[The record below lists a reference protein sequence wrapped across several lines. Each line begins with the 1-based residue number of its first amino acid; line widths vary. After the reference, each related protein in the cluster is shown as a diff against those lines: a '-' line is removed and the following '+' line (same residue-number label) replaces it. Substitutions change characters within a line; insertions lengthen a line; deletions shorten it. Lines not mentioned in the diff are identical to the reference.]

1 MSDLY
6 YKRRLGDRS
15 DGRHIRSLDNENI
28 LRPFL
33 VRSHSDAA
41 NSLQDSLDITE
52 LEHWFRRQRDRGY
65 PGMSFLHLVLAAYVR
80 TVARR
85 PALNRFIAGQRLF
98 ARHSIEVCLVLK
110 RGIGD
115 SAAETDIKVRFEPTD
130 TVFDVYRRVAES
142 VGNAMAVDVS
152 AREESA
158 LSTLSRMP
166 RPLLMI
172 ILWGV
177 RALDYFGFLPQRW
190 LDQSPY
196 HASLRITE
204 PAASGLPPLC
214 RAPYDF
220 GTLPLT
226 LSFGSRRQVTE
237 CNDAGL
243 PETRQYID
251 YTAIMDERICDR
263 FLLAAAFQEIKL
275 LMQNPTLLES
285 PPERVEEDIF

>member
-1 MSDLY
+1 MSDPY

-15 DGRHIRSLDNENI
+15 DGRHIRSLDAENI

-33 VRSHSDAA
+33 IRRRTDAA

-52 LEHWFRRQRDRGY
+52 LEHWFHRQRNHGY
-65 PGMSFLHLVLAAYVR
+65 PGMSFLHLILAAYVR

-98 ARHSIEVCLVLK
+98 ARHHIEVCLVLK
-110 RGIGD
+110 RGSGE
-115 SAAETDIKVRFEPTD
+115 SASEADIKVQFEPTD

-142 VGNAMAVDVS
+142 VGNAMAVDIS
-152 AREESA
+152 AREESI

-166 RPLLMI
+166 RPLLMV
-172 ILWGV
+172 ILWGI
-177 RALDYFGFLPQRW
+177 RTLDYFGFLPPRW
-190 LDQSPY
+190 LEQSPY

-204 PAASGLPPLC
+204 PAAPGLPPLC
-214 RAPYDF
+214 RTPYDF
-220 GTLPLT
+220 GNLPLT
-226 LSFGSRRQVTE
+226 LAFGSRRQVIE
-237 CNDAGL
+237 HNSAGL

-251 YTAIMDERICDR
+251 YTAIMDERIYDR
-263 FLLAAAFQEIKL
+263 FALAAAFQEIKQ